1 MEEREEQAHRQR
13 IVCVKNAQFGRET
26 IERLHATV

>member
-1 MEEREEQAHRQR
+1 MKKREEQAHRQR
-13 IVCVKNAQFGRET
+13 IVCGKNAQFGRES